1 LLFVIFDI
9 FFYDILFADIC
20 EDPEIRERILHL
32 KSEQESKRAQ
42 EQQRRRG
49 VRRSQS
55 NNTRTQNVRRTSIRD
70 KGLTSKKEAVA
81 EARLRIQ
88 ARDVIIF
95 FSQNEIT
102 SIIHFNQAP
111 ATPQNDLPSFDIS
124 QNGGDPMRPESTS
137 VRRSPEG
144 MDSET
149 NDNEQIALGL

>member
-1 LLFVIFDI
+1 MPKINTQKLQQVITHSF
-9 FFYDILFADIC
+9 FCCSNFYDLLFADIC

-95 FSQNEIT
+95 FQVKIKSLHL
-102 SIIHFNQAP
+102 IIVN
-111 ATPQNDLPSFDIS
+111 
-124 QNGGDPMRPESTS
+124 
-137 VRRSPEG
+137 
-144 MDSET
+144 
-149 NDNEQIALGL
+149 